1 MYDVSSMLAML
12 ILTWSLCDVICHK
25 FIMVEMAGSCL
36 LRHLNFPCKLAQLL
50 LKVFNVSSWEVIKL
64 VSLQTKSWKLDL
76 QLTVKILDFIK
87 VSILWR
93 PLTRLFQR
101 CECEL
106 NLVMRDVKVD
116 TGRCRCSR
124 WSYPT
129 PVRRASVDLSWS
141 FSHLTK
147 VWPKASPKLKT
158 FLSKLIT
165 L

>member
-1 MYDVSSMLAML
+1 
-12 ILTWSLCDVICHK
+12 
-25 FIMVEMAGSCL
+25 MAGSCL

-50 LKVFNVSSWEVIKL
+50 LKVFNVSSLESYKTCFTANKKL
-64 VSLQTKSWKLDL
+64 RVG
-76 QLTVKILDFIK
+76 LTVNCKKIRDFSK

-93 PLTRLFQR
+93 PLTGLFPR
-101 CECEL
+101 CECKL
-106 NLVMRDVKVD
+106 DLVIWDVKVD
-116 TGRCRCSR
+116 TVRCQRCSR
-124 WSYPT
+124 SYRT
-129 PVRRASVDLSWS
+129 SARRASVDLSWS